1 MSEEIIADMTII
13 QNYLNVKHINV
24 TNDAVRHSI
33 SHAIST
39 KCKDDF
45 GNYTGSE
52 RLLLTP
58 FSGKSD
64 LSKIIDF
71 IKTKYLNK
79 PPRN

>member
-13 QNYLNVKHINV
+13 QNYLNDKKINV
-24 TNDAVRHSI
+24 TNDAVRNSM
-33 SHAIST
+33 SHAIPT
-39 KCKDDF
+39 NCKDDL
-45 GNYTGSE
+45 GNE

-71 IKTKYLNK
+71 IKTNYLNK
-79 PPRN
+79 PPSN

>member
-1 MSEEIIADMTII
+1 MSEEIIADMIII
-13 QNYLNVKHINV
+13 QNYLNDKKINV
-24 TNDAVRHSI
+24 SNNAVRHSI
-33 SHAIST
+33 SHTIHT
-39 KCKDDF
+39 NCKDDW
-45 GNYTGSE
+45 GNSTGSE

-58 FSGKSD
+58 FSGKSE

>member
-13 QNYLNVKHINV
+13 QNYLNDKKINV

-33 SHAIST
+33 SQSIPT
-39 KCKDDF
+39 NCKDDS

-71 IKTKYLNK
+71 IKTNYLNK
-79 PPRN
+79 PPSN

>member
-13 QNYLNVKHINV
+13 QNYLNDKKINV
-24 TNDAVRHSI
+24 SNDTVRHSI
-33 SHAIST
+33 SHTIPT
-39 KCKDDF
+39 KCKDDL

-58 FSGKSD
+58 FSGKND

-71 IKTKYLNK
+71 IKTNYLNN